1 MPPPVVFRRLAFP
14 VPVFDRLKLLQ
25 RRWEATTGE
34 RLTLNQTITAL
45 VREHQLS
52 EEREAHDRN
61 SKQPAPLQGAIRGQ

>member
-1 MPPPVVFRRLAFP
+1 MHQPVVFRRLAFP
-14 VPVFDRLKLLQ
+14 VPVFDRLKQLQ

-52 EEREAHDRN
+52 EEREAHDHN
-61 SKQPAPLQGAIRGQ
+61 SKQPALLQGAIRGQ